1 VAGTGRGTQGTLSHL
16 TRTPHDGRRP
26 LIRAAQQ
33 VHLTAPAAIG
43 YNDAGLL
50 ALRRQVMNK
59 TTVLTTPSD
68 DSTAHEAEVDY
79 YLAEMK
85 RVQ

>member
-1 VAGTGRGTQGTLSHL
+1 
-16 TRTPHDGRRP
+16 
-26 LIRAAQQ
+26 
-33 VHLTAPAAIG
+33 
-43 YNDAGLL
+43 
-50 ALRRQVMNK
+50 MNK

-85 RVQ
+85 RVQQQRQEDRQVIQTLQAETHAILSNSRQTLRVA

>member
-1 VAGTGRGTQGTLSHL
+1 
-16 TRTPHDGRRP
+16 
-26 LIRAAQQ
+26 
-33 VHLTAPAAIG
+33 
-43 YNDAGLL
+43 
-50 ALRRQVMNK
+50 MNK

-85 RVQ
+85 RVQQQMQDDRQVIQTLQAETHAILSDIMQTLRAA

>member
-1 VAGTGRGTQGTLSHL
+1 
-16 TRTPHDGRRP
+16 
-26 LIRAAQQ
+26 
-33 VHLTAPAAIG
+33 
-43 YNDAGLL
+43 
-50 ALRRQVMNK
+50 MNK